1 MTIEN
6 YNYKKKGSGFT
17 GQEVV
22 ETCLENIIKWAY
34 TSKRWEWKSSK
45 LSRTK
50 LETWG
55 IILKLL

>member
-34 TSKRWEWKSSK
+34 TSKR
-45 LSRTK
+45 
-50 LETWG
+50 
-55 IILKLL
+55 